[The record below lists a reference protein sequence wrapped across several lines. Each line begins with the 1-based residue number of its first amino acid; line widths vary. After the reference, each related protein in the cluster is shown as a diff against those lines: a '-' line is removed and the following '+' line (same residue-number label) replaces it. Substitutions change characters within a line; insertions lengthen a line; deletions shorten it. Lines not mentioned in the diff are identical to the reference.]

1 LKIKIGNVIQLILSV
16 GLGAG
21 LVYWFI
27 NQMTPEQIDAT
38 IESFGRANYLW
49 LLFALMFGFISNFAR
64 AQRWRLMLKPV
75 GYYPSFWNTFFSI
88 NVMFFANLFI
98 PRLGEVSRCGIL
110 AKYEGVPVEKS
121 IGTMVVERIIDLIC
135 IFILMGILLTAEYD
149 KVSGLLIDTFSKKE
163 TVDAVPAHWL
173 IKYGIP
179 LILIVVVGLFSLIII
194 RKHGISHLK
203 NNFIQR
209 FKGLMEGVTSIRY
222 MKNFGQFIFLTVILW
237 ICYLLM
243 TYISFYA
250 LPETSHLGFIPALGC
265 LIFGAFAMVATPGGI
280 GAYPLAVRAILL
292 LYGIN
297 EVIGGAIGTMI
308 WGTQTTGVF
317 LMGIISLILL
327 ALINPSKK
335 EKESINAN

>member
-1 LKIKIGNVIQLILSV
+1 MKIKIGNVIQLVLSV

-27 NQMTPEQIDAT
+27 NQMTSEQIDAT
-38 IESFGRANYLW
+38 IESFKRANYWW
-49 LLFALMFGFISNFAR
+49 LLLALSFGFLSNFAR

-75 GYYPSFWNTFFSI
+75 GYYPGFWNTFFSI

-121 IGTMVVERIIDLIC
+121 IGTMVVERILDLIC
-135 IFILMGILLTAEYD
+135 IFILLGILLLAEYD
-149 KVSGLLIDTFSKKE
+149 KVSGMLFDTFSKK
-163 TVDAVPAHWL
+163 DSAVVAEPSHWL

-179 LILIVVVGLFSLIII
+179 LVLIVAVGLFSAIII
-194 RKHGISHLK
+194 RKHGLTHLIK
-203 NNFIQR
+203 NFKIR
-209 FKGLMEGVTSIRY
+209 FKGLMEGVISIRY
-222 MKNFGQFIFLTVILW
+222 MKDFGQFIFLTVVLW
-237 ICYLLM
+237 SCYLLM

-250 LPETSHLGFIPALGC
+250 LTETSQLGILPAMGC
-265 LIFGAFAMVATPGGI
+265 LIFGGFAMVATPGGI

-308 WGTQTTGVF
+308 WGTQTSGVF
-317 LMGIISLILL
+317 IMGLLSLVLL

-335 EKESINAN
+335 

>member
-1 LKIKIGNVIQLILSV
+1 
-16 GLGAG
+16 
-21 LVYWFI
+21 
-27 NQMTPEQIDAT
+27 MTPDQIDAT

-49 LLFALMFGFISNFAR
+49 LLLALFFGFISGFLR

-75 GYYPSFWNTFFSI
+75 GYYPGFWNTFFSI

-110 AKYEGVPVEKS
+110 AKYEDVPVEKS
-121 IGTMVVERIIDLIC
+121 IGTMVVERILDLIC
-135 IFILMGILLTAEYD
+135 ILILLGILLIGEYD
-149 KVSGLLIDTFSKKE
+149 KISGLLFDTFSKKE
-163 TVDAVPAHWL
+163 VTPVESHWL

-179 LILIVVVGLFSLIII
+179 LVLIVAVGLFSLIII
-194 RKHGISHLK
+194 RKHGFTHLK

-209 FKGLMEGVTSIRY
+209 FKGLIEGVISIRY
-222 MKNFGQFIFLTVILW
+222 MKDFGQFIILTVAIW
-237 ICYLLM
+237 ACYLLM
-243 TYISFYA
+243 SYVSFQA
-250 LPETSHLGFIPALGC
+250 LSETSNLGILPALGC
-265 LIFGAFAMVATPGGI
+265 LIFGGFAMVATPGGI

-308 WGTQTTGVF
+308 WGTQTIGVF

-327 ALINPSKK
+327 ALVNPSKK
-335 EKESINAN
+335 

>member
-1 LKIKIGNVIQLILSV
+1 MKIKIGNVIQLVLSV

-38 IESFGRANYLW
+38 IESFKRANYLW
-49 LLFALMFGFISNFAR
+49 LFVALIFGFISGFLR

-75 GYYPSFWNTFFSI
+75 GYYPGYWNTFFSI

-110 AKYEGVPVEKS
+110 AKYENVPVEKS
-121 IGTMVVERIIDLIC
+121 IGTMVVERILDLIC
-135 IFILMGILLTAEYD
+135 ILILLGILLIGEYD
-149 KVSGLLIDTFSKKE
+149 KISGLLFDTFSKKGANP
-163 TVDAVPAHWL
+163 VDSPWL

-179 LILIVVVGLFSLIII
+179 LLLIVTVGLFSLVII
-194 RKHGISHLK
+194 RKHGITHLK
-203 NNFIQR
+203 NTFIER
-209 FKGLMEGVTSIRY
+209 FKGLMEGVISIRY
-222 MKNFGQFIFLTVILW
+222 MKDFWQFVILTIGIW
-237 ICYLLM
+237 VCYLLM
-243 TYISFYA
+243 SYVSFQA
-250 LPETSHLGFIPALGC
+250 LSETSNLGILPALGC
-265 LIFGAFAMVATPGGI
+265 LIFGGFAMVATPGGI

-308 WGTQTTGVF
+308 WGTQTIGVF

-335 EKESINAN
+335 